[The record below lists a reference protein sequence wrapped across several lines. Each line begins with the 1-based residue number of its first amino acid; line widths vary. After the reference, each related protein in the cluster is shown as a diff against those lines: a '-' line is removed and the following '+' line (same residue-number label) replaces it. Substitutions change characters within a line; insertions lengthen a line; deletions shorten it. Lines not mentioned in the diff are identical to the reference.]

1 MQLDYLGMIELL
13 TYTYARSFGC
23 QIPEPAAPQ
32 KPKPKPIKVP
42 PPPSF
47 KKDNPFLTG
56 GTSLMEQELDQGWKE
71 WGQLMDEGTKKWDL
85 DKIRQEAGR
94 DRKERK
100 NIAEAKANETFR
112 PWKCYKPKK

>member
-1 MQLDYLGMIELL
+1 
-13 TYTYARSFGC
+13 
-23 QIPEPAAPQ
+23 
-32 KPKPKPIKVP
+32 
-42 PPPSF
+42 
-47 KKDNPFLTG
+47 
-56 GTSLMEQELDQGWKE
+56 MEQELDQGWKE